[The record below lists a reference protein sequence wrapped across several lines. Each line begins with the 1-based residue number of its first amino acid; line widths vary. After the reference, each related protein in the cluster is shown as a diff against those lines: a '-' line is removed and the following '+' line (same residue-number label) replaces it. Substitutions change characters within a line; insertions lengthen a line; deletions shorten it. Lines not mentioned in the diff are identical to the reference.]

1 VHCDAARRYPPDRVE
16 ETAMKQL
23 LNYAL
28 RIRRS
33 ANTSYDAT
41 LVPTLI
47 LIAIGI
53 IIAIYAITVNPND
66 AATLIEFFP

>member
-1 VHCDAARRYPPDRVE
+1 
-16 ETAMKQL
+16 MKQL

-33 ANTSYDAT
+33 ANTSYDPT
-41 LVPTLI
+41 LVPTFI

-53 IIAIYAITVNPND
+53 IIAIYAIALNPND
-66 AATLIEFFP
+66 AATPIPYPP

>member
-1 VHCDAARRYPPDRVE
+1 MSLGDTRRNRVE
-16 ETAMKQL
+16 EAAMKQL

-33 ANTSYDAT
+33 ANTSYDPT

-53 IIAIYAITVNPND
+53 IIAIYAIALNPND
-66 AATLIEFFP
+66 AATPIPYPP

>member
-1 VHCDAARRYPPDRVE
+1 
-16 ETAMKQL
+16 MKQL

-53 IIAIYAITVNPND
+53 VIAIYAITVNPND